1 MRLTGRR
8 SFDSPYDVQD
18 EIDKEIKKLEFE
30 LSNINCNNK
39 KKNKRLIIIALIE
52 TLTEELKK

>member
-1 MRLTGRR
+1 MKTVGRR
-8 SFDSPYDVQD
+8 SFDSPYDVQN
-18 EIDKEIKKLEFE
+18 EIDKEIKTLEYQIKN
-30 LSNINCNNK
+30 LNDNSK